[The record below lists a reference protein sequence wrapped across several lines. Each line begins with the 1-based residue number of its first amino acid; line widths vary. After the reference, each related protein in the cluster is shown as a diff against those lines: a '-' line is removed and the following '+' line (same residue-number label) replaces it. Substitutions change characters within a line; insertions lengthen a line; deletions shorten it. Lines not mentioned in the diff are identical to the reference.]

1 MSEALLTVS
10 PGEKVPANAAP
21 DELARV
27 VKARAKLGYE
37 IESLTESRAVLVTK
51 GPKRMFGMRGG
62 DEQRTEIVIN
72 DEGKAVSNRI

>member
-1 MSEALLTVS
+1 MVATIEGPMTTADQLS
-10 PGEKVPANAAP
+10 PAS

-37 IESLTESRAVLVTK
+37 IESLTETRAVLVTK
-51 GPKRMFGMRGG
+51 GPKRMFGMRSG

-72 DEGKAVSNRI
+72 DAGKAVSRRI